1 MNTIMK
7 ITAAFAVVVGFT
19 TSTAVDVH
27 ACGAYGPPPMSQ
39 TLHAALSSDAR
50 VAASAFAKLLDQ
62 GQKGLAEVEMQRRWL
77 PREARQLDW
86 QIKHNEGLLK
96 NGSTKLTEIQEAKH
110 ALRLANLRLA
120 RAELKIKMAA
130 LESLSERLGRAI
142 KISLVVT

>member
-1 MNTIMK
+1 MNRILK
-7 ITAAFAVVVGFT
+7 LTAAFALVVGL
-19 TSTAVDVH
+19 TATFAADAK

-39 TLHAALSSDAR
+39 TLYAALSSDSR
-50 VAASAFAKLLDQ
+50 VAASAFAKLLGQ

-86 QIKHNEGLLK
+86 QIKHLDGILK
-96 NGSTKLTEIQEAKH
+96 NGSTQLTEIQQAKH

-120 RAELKIKMAA
+120 RAELKIKVAA
-130 LESLSERLGRAI
+130 LESLSKRLERAI